1 MTKLLFI
8 LIIVALTLPSKNISP
23 FTFYFLKKFTLILI
37 IINTGVL
44 QFLSTL
50 FIQPIGLGKGNNIL
64 STHFI
69 IILNILSLLNSLAF
83 LNIQT
88 YSKLLIIIITL
99 GFITYFIGF
108 TMSIGFNKIK
118 GLPKLIG
125 FPNIKGFLNKSNFI
139 GFLKILTHFILS
151 YLIGFPLYNNFTS
164 KDLIKNTSIY
174 FSFNYI
180 II

>member
-8 LIIVALTLPSKNISP
+8 LIIVALTLVSLTLPSKNISP

-44 QFLSTL
+44 QFLNTL
-50 FIQPIGLGKGNNIL
+50 YIQPIGLGKGNNIL

-88 YSKLLIIIITL
+88 YSKLLIIINTL
-99 GFITYFIGF
+99 GFIIYLISF
-108 TMSIGFNKIK
+108 TMSIGFHNIINF
-118 GLPKLIG
+118 PKLIG
-125 FPNIKGFLNKSNFI
+125 F
-139 GFLKILTHFILS
+139 H
-151 YLIGFPLYNNFTS
+151 
-164 KDLIKNTSIY
+164 
-174 FSFNYI
+174 
-180 II
+180 